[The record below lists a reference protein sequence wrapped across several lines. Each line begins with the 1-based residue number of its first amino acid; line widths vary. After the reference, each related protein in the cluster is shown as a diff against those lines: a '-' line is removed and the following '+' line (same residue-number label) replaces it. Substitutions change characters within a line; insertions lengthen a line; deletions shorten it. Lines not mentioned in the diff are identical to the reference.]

1 MTDLE
6 KTIWRASR
14 GTPDALSTLLTR
26 LFADIES
33 LQKENAELTGIGA
46 ALHGRI
52 AELEQKRG
60 PGRPPKG

>member
-46 ALHGRI
+46 ALHSRI

>member
-14 GTPDALSTLLTR
+14 GVPDALSTLLTR
-26 LFADIES
+26 LFADMDALTARLGCCEAMNNMLLDRIE
-33 LQKENAELTGIGA
+33 
-46 ALHGRI
+46 ALE
-52 AELEQKRG
+52 AKRG